1 MSVPYTAEH
10 VAGLV
15 IARCETNGED
25 LSRRKLQAVMYFVQT
40 QFVMEDSEVCFKNP
54 IYVDEKGP
62 YIREIETRLAD
73 YPEGL
78 VPYEILTERFPF
90 DKKLDPHSM
99 AVINRAV
106 DAAASLPE
114 NELIRVAA
122 NQLPY
127 RKALLT
133 DSKKIL
139 VSDIKKF
146 FGKI

>member
-1 MSVPYTAEH
+1 MSMPYSAEH

-15 IARCETNGED
+15 IARCKTNGKN

-54 IYVDEKGP
+54 IYVDAEGP
-62 YIREIETRLAD
+62 YIQEIRDRLAD
-73 YPEGL
+73 YPKGL
-78 VPYEILTERFPF
+78 IPHEILTERFPF
-90 DKKLDPHSM
+90 EKKLDPHSM
-99 AVINRAV
+99 SVLNRVV
-106 DAAASLPE
+106 DAADSLSE
-114 NELIRVAA
+114 NELIKVAA

-139 VSDIKKF
+139 ISDIKKF
-146 FGKI
+146 FRKF